1 MIKAKTQSFVA
12 LLYFLIASS
21 LGILLRLFPIIDIN
35 IDYKFFVHTH
45 SHVALLGWVYIG
57 LTSLLFYLYINEDAK
72 KKYTTLFLC
81 TQITIVGML
90 ISFPITGY
98 ALFSIIFSTL
108 FIICSYWFFAF
119 FRKNNHLEKDS
130 YALKFISTSL
140 VFMIISSIGPW
151 SLGIIM
157 NTLGSTSHWYKNAIY
172 FYLHFQYNGWF
183 IFCLLGLFFSL
194 LEKHRCVISKK
205 KVGSFYKLML
215 WGCILTLP
223 LSFLWIKPHVTI
235 YLIAILGVFIQLFSL
250 NYLYQIIKS
259 HKFVLKQ
266 KTTRFFFNLICFV
279 LVFFTLKTLMQ
290 SITVIPYF
298 VELSY
303 QIKDFVIG
311 YLHLVFL
318 GVISLSIFFFLHQN
332 KLLKLPKVWI
342 SIYLIGFLFSEI
354 LIFYKGFCNW
364 QQLSIINNYYTIL
377 VLISVLMPIGVLG
390 IFITN
395 IKPTFSNLKE
405 SV

>member
-1 MIKAKTQSFVA
+1 MMKAKTQSFVA
-12 LLYFLIASS
+12 LLYLLIASS

-57 LTSLLFYLYINEDAK
+57 LTSLLFYLYIKEEAK
-72 KKYTTLFLC
+72 RKYTKLFLF
-81 TQITIVGML
+81 TQVTIVGML

-108 FIICSYWFFAF
+108 FIICSYWFYAF
-119 FRKNNHLEKDS
+119 FRKNNNLDKDS
-130 YALKFISTSL
+130 SALKFINTSL
-140 VFMIISSIGPW
+140 LFMIISSIGPW

-183 IFCLLGLFFSL
+183 IFCLLGLFFSF
-194 LEKHRCVISKK
+194 LEKHHSIIPKK
-205 KVGSFYKLML
+205 KAVSFYRLML
-215 WGCILTLP
+215 WGCVFTLP
-223 LSFLWIKPHVTI
+223 LSFLWVKPHVTI
-235 YLIAILGVFIQLFSL
+235 YILALLGVLTQFFALIQFYQLIKHQKSFLKEKTTPFFYRLISFI
-250 NYLYQIIKS
+250 
-259 HKFVLKQ
+259 FVL
-266 KTTRFFFNLICFV
+266 
-279 LVFFTLKTLMQ
+279 FTLKTLMQ

-298 VELSY
+298 ATLSY
-303 QIKDFVIG
+303 QIRDFVIG

-318 GVISLSIFFFLHQN
+318 GIISLSILFFLHQN

-377 VLISVLMPIGVLG
+377 VLISVLMPIGILG

-405 SV
+405 PV

>member
-1 MIKAKTQSFVA
+1 MMKAKTQSFVA

-57 LTSLLFYLYINEDAK
+57 LTTLIFHLFITEEAK
-72 KKYTTLFLC
+72 SKYSNLFLC
-81 TQITIVGML
+81 TQVTIVGML

-108 FIICSYWFFAF
+108 FIICSYWFYAF
-119 FRKNNHLEKDS
+119 FRKNNNLDKDS
-130 YALKFISTSL
+130 SALKFINTSL
-140 VFMIISSIGPW
+140 LFMIISSIGPW

-183 IFCLLGLFFSL
+183 IFCLLGLFFSF
-194 LEKHRCVISKK
+194 LEKHHSIIPKK
-205 KVGSFYKLML
+205 KVASFYRLML
-215 WGCILTLP
+215 WGCVFTLP
-223 LSFLWIKPHVTI
+223 LSFLWVKPHITI
-235 YLIAILGVFIQLFSL
+235 YILALLGVLTQFFALIQFYQLIKHQKSFLKEKTTPFFYRLISFI
-250 NYLYQIIKS
+250 
-259 HKFVLKQ
+259 FVL
-266 KTTRFFFNLICFV
+266 
-279 LVFFTLKTLMQ
+279 FTLKTLMQ

-298 VELSY
+298 ATLSY
-303 QIKDFVIG
+303 QIRDFVIG

-318 GVISLSIFFFLHQN
+318 GIISLSILFFLHQN

-377 VLISVLMPIGVLG
+377 VLISVLMPIGILG

-405 SV
+405 PV